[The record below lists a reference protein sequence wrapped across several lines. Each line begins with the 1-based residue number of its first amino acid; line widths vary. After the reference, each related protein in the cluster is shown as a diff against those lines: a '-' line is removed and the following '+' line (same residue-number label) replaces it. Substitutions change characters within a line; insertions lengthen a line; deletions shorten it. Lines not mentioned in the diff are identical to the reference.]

1 MTTLKKFMLLSTCA
15 LALGAC
21 STASSLLNNKSAVP
35 QAQQINV
42 GNPLAMPPDLQ
53 LAVPTQ
59 TSDVYQANPGNGQEA
74 ADAGLN
80 MAKPVQPAKPVQ
92 QASLYSDA
100 NAAPAKQDIYEQYG
114 ISKVKAN
121 GTAKTKEELQA
132 ELKLA
137 IIAKKRQANPNYGT
151 IKNIGAIFSD
161 Q

>member
-1 MTTLKKFMLLSTCA
+1 MKSGLKLTLAMVSAF
-15 LALGAC
+15 ALGAC
-21 STASSLLNNKSAVP
+21 STASSLLNNKSSVP
-35 QAQQINV
+35 QASQINV

-53 LAVPTQ
+53 LAVPNQ
-59 TSDVYQANPGNGQEA
+59 TSDAYQPNPGNGQAA

-80 MAKPVQPAKPVQ
+80 AVQPAQPVQ
-92 QASLYSDA
+92 NASLYSDS
-100 NAAPAKQDIYEQYG
+100 NAAPAAKQDIYAQYG

-121 GTAKTKEELQA
+121 GTAKTPDELRA

-151 IKNIGAIFSD
+151 IKNIGSIFSD